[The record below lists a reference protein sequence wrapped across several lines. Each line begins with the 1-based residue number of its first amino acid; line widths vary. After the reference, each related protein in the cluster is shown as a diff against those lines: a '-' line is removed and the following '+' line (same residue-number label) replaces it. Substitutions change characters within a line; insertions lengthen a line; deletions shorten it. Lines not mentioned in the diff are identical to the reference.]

1 MNVYCGWAARTLA
14 ASHAACGAQR
24 GSATPALRS
33 PLDPCQRGR
42 ILRLDN
48 DAIQEP
54 PPGTYLTVGVA
65 AARSECPPRGQTP
78 GRASVFGQL
87 TVTRMICD
95 QSLEWPFRFSLA
107 WNLYTPG
114 PAAGV

>member
-24 GSATPALRS
+24 GSTTPALRS
-33 PLDPCQRGR
+33 PLDPCQRAR

-54 PPGTYLTVGVA
+54 PPGTGLRPD
-65 AARSECPPRGQTP
+65 ARHENDTNGT
-78 GRASVFGQL
+78 GLASQLAQVPDQQQMRQLAGQL
-87 TVTRMICD
+87 GQRL
-95 QSLEWPFRFSLA
+95 Q
-107 WNLYTPG
+107 
-114 PAAGV
+114 